1 MNNYN
6 TKCNLH
12 YQPSYSLDVGDYY
25 GIKIANYLGYET
37 SALQRYLLPSWE
49 GLAVSITGTLP
60 LVVYRLE
67 GGGGGFEA
75 APSIDTCLLAL
86 MD

>member
-1 MNNYN
+1 MNIYN

-37 SALQRYLLPSWE
+37 SALQRYLLLSWE

-67 GGGGGFEA
+67 GGGGFEA